1 MHMMRFL
8 AAGFGQRAQRILAA
22 AALVGGSVV
31 GIANAAQPAVPVAAV
46 PITTIAAW
54 RILNDNGRL
63 VAIANADNKTH
74 NGFGALRLECVA
86 GRLEYVPVA
95 LKLGAITSL
104 WLSVG
109 GDSKEMKLV
118 NHRASGASALTLS
131 NEFAGI
137 ERDAGHLPVKEW
149 GVEFSVQG
157 AYNEGDNVV
166 MTGFSDMRAY
176 MLAHC
181 KR

>member
-1 MHMMRFL
+1 MMRLL
-8 AAGFGQRAQRILAA
+8 ASGFSQGARWILTVTG
-22 AALVGGSVV
+22 LVGGSIV
-31 GIANAAQPAVPVAAV
+31 GIANAAQPAAPATPV
-46 PITTIAAW
+46 PITHIEAW
-54 RILNDNGRL
+54 RIVNDNGRL
-63 VAIANADNKTH
+63 VAIANADNKTL
-74 NGFGALRLECVA
+74 NGFAALRLECVA

-109 GDSKEMKLV
+109 GDAKEMKLV
-118 NHRASGASALTLS
+118 KHRASGASATTLS
-131 NEFAGI
+131 NEFAAI
-137 ERDAGHLPVKEW
+137 ERDARQGSTKDW
-149 GVEFSVQG
+149 GVEFTVQS
-157 AYNEGDNVV
+157 ANHEGDNVV